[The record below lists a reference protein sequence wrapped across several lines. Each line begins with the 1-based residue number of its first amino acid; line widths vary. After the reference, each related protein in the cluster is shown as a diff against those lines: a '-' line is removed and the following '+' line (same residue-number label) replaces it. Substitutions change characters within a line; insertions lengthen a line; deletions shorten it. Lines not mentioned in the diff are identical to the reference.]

1 MKKSVILFLMF
12 ISVGMSGQVN
22 PDGTVKTPPD
32 VQQPD
37 TPRQNQ
43 TRRTTNSSI
52 GIGID
57 IGGIIRSISNKKNCN
72 QLNIIFPPKK
82 AKFTAKV
89 NEGAGGKLYETQENA
104 TKPSFRWT
112 SSKPE
117 QVAYYVVE
125 LVREEKHEKISV
137 YQAETDQTFF
147 AWPEDLPFEATAD
160 GSSGAEKVKWE
171 FFVMAVLKTNDKCQN
186 PIDSTTFEITN
197 DIVATDTKIVDGNAD
212 EQQQKG
218 DKKVGAGQ
226 IVEILKRTDSNNEI
240 KDAKDVNASSKMP
253 PRDVDKPYLVQK
265 ETVDSTN
272 NIKSQKRLIA
282 ISPANNSHFNTVDEI
297 ESFTWELQGEQ
308 IPNPNYVIE
317 ITKLEDARQQQRV
330 YVGTSSETHIDAKKV
345 GKWGKSLADTVKRT
359 ENTGGNDEEQAG
371 GGQYRWKVTETTT
384 GMSSDILF
392 FSVGGC
398 DFDLQLTDETI
409 ECLGYEGANK
419 RYKICFSSTYQSST
433 GDLTFNDPTSGL
445 FVYDQANN
453 PLNAILVGS
462 NTSLQTQTGAS
473 PTTVNYCFEVLVN
486 SSVTSIGFG
495 LQGDDL
501 DPTPIVCQPGVPL
514 NIDTLPNCL
523 CDSCDAVQT
532 DISNFTATTQNNSI
546 NLNGSLTAN
555 VPIYG
560 IEVQVV
566 SYSYNAQPNACS
578 AGVASLE
585 QSGMILLGQSSINN
599 STQLQAYNLIG
610 TPNNTNATKTVKYM
624 SNGPMNGS
632 IPISLDMGLPMPLAG
647 LDAGCCT
654 LNYRVCLQ
662 FKVYTERG
670 LCTSCTFTTCVDFT
684 N

>member
-1 MKKSVILFLMF
+1 MKKSILLFLLF
-12 ISVGMSGQVN
+12 ISVGMSAQVN
-22 PDGTVKTPPD
+22 PDGSVKTPPD
-32 VQQPD
+32 VRQPE
-37 TPRQNQ
+37 TPQQNQ

-72 QLNIIFPPKK
+72 QLEIIFPPKK

-89 NEGAGGKLYETQENA
+89 KAGADGKLYETEGNP

-112 SSKPE
+112 SSKPD

-125 LVREEKHEKISV
+125 LVRENKREKISV
-137 YQAETDQTFF
+137 YQAETDQAFF
-147 AWPEDLPFEATAD
+147 AWPEDVPFEATAG
-160 GSSGAEKVKWE
+160 GSGGTEKVKWE
-171 FFVMAVLKTNDKCQN
+171 FFVMAVLKTNDKCQS

-197 DIVATDTKIVDGNAD
+197 EIVANDSTVADGNAVD
-212 EQQQKG
+212 QQQQG

-226 IVEILKRTDSNNEI
+226 ITEI
-240 KDAKDVNASSKMP
+240 KDVNATSKMP
-253 PRDVDKPYLVQK
+253 PRDVDKPYL
-265 ETVDSTN
+265 
-272 NIKSQKRLIA
+272 IKQDTKNQKRLIA
-282 ISPANNSHFNTVDEI
+282 ILPANNSHFESVDEI
-297 ESFTWELQGEQ
+297 DSFTWELQGEQ
-308 IPNPNYVIE
+308 IPNPNYIVE
-317 ITKLEDARQQQRV
+317 ITKLEDARLPQKV
-330 YVGTSSETHIDAKKV
+330 YTGTSSENRVEAKKV
-345 GKWGKSLADTVKRT
+345 AKFSAGKKLADTVKRT
-359 ENTGGNDEEQAG
+359 DNTGGNNEEQAG
-371 GGQYRWKVTETTT
+371 EGQYSWKVTETTT
-384 GMSSDILF
+384 GISSNTMF
-392 FSVGGC
+392 FTIGSC
-398 DFDLQLTDETI
+398 DVDLQITDETI

-419 RYKICFSSTYQSST
+419 RYKICFSATYQSNT

-462 NTSLQTQTGAS
+462 NTSLQTQPGAG

-495 LQGDDL
+495 MQGDDL
-501 DPTPIVCQPGVPL
+501 DPTPIVCQPGASL

-532 DISNFTATTQNNSI
+532 DISNFTATTVNNSI
-546 NLNGSLTAN
+546 NLSGSLTAN

-585 QSGMILLGQSSINN
+585 QSGMILLGQSTINN

-670 LCTSCTFTTCVDFT
+670 LCKSCTFTTCVDFT